1 MLWLDGQ
8 EAGVLGAFCMFAC
21 PTLLGI
27 PRFYRVLSK
36 EGVEYSFF
44 LGDPSPLR
52 PVRIL
57 PLCLDALC
65 QILIN
70 KMIPNCILS
79 KEGYNTSCF

>member
-1 MLWLDGQ
+1 M
-8 EAGVLGAFCMFAC
+8 AGWTGSGRIRGFLHVCMPHIAWN
-21 PTLLGI
+21 LEILS
-27 PRFYRVLSK
+27 RFKQGGGNILVP
-36 EGVEYSFF
+36 V
-44 LGDPSPLR
+44 GDPSPLR
-52 PVRIL
+52 LVRIL

>member
-8 EAGVLGAFCMFAC
+8 EAGILGAFCLA
-21 PTLLGI
+21 
-27 PRFYRVLSK
+27 
-36 EGVEYSFF
+36 
-44 LGDPSPLR
+44 
-52 PVRIL
+52 RIL

-79 KEGYNTSCF
+79 KEGYNTGCF